1 MRTLVPLFL
10 LTFVLGLAGCDSGV
24 DEPEELSSP
33 ALNLDVQQTPASSN
47 GSGPTVEFTYTVP
60 VKSYT
65 TLSFRRDSGEE
76 LPRVIDE
83 PQQSGQYSVGL
94 DPSIYTPGRYR
105 FRLEVAP
112 VDGSDVLVS
121 AGRIRIEKYEPV

>member
-1 MRTLVPLFL
+1 MRTLALLSL

-24 DEPEELSSP
+24 DEPEELNSP
-33 ALNLDVQQTPASSN
+33 ALNLNIQQSPTSSS
-47 GSGPTVEFTYTVP
+47 GGPTVWFEYTVP
-60 VKSYT
+60 VDSRT

-76 LPRVIDE
+76 LKRLADAF
-83 PQQSGQYSVGL
+83 QQSGQYTVLLES
-94 DPSIYTPGRYR
+94 STYTPGRYR

-121 AGRIRIEKYEPV
+121 TGRIRIQKYEPV